1 MNRARIV
8 TWEDPAATA
17 TRMREMTG
25 LEALRA
31 MLAGT
36 LPPPPMITLLGI
48 VMERI
53 EPGLVVMTLPVG
65 EHLYNPAATVHG
77 GASATLLDSAMG
89 CAVQSSL
96 ASHRVYTTLELKL
109 SYIRPITME
118 TGTITAT
125 GRVINAGRRAA
136 FAEGSITDAAGKI
149 LVTASTTCAIW
160 EI

>member
-1 MNRARIV
+1 MNRTRIV